1 MDNISDMPTVEDLR
15 MIARAAFEEMRWER
29 PASGRGY
36 LNDMTFA
43 QRELSILDRAE
54 VYAEEHRRHELL
66 LRGYTPPD
74 ESNTRNS
81 LT

>member
-15 MIARAAFEEMRWER
+15 MIARAAFEEMRGER
-29 PASGRGY
+29 PASGRGH
-36 LNDMTFA
+36 LSDMAFA
-43 QRELSILDRAE
+43 QRELSILDRSE
-54 VYAEEHRRHELL
+54 VYVEEHRRHELL

-74 ESNTRNS
+74 EPNTRNS